1 VKFSRFFLLLACYMA
16 AQIVRAEPALQTLYT
31 FPIGSTNCYG
41 AAPQII
47 EGVDGDFYGTTF
59 RYGLSNNCGTVFKV
73 TKTGVLSVLCSFS
86 GTNGAHPFGLTQC
99 SDGNFYGV
107 TTEGGDYFDPITLYG
122 GDGTIFKMTSD
133 GTLTTLYYFNS
144 TNDSG
149 SLPNGTLVLGNDGN
163 LYGATEY
170 TGSVFPYGPNNGT
183 GFGTVFQI
191 TTNVVL
197 TTLHTFDGT
206 NGSLPIGGLTLG
218 RDGSFYG
225 VTYFGGNGFQSV
237 QSDNP
242 SGNGTIFKIT
252 TNGTF
257 TTLVYFNGT
266 NGLEPVG
273 GLTVGSDGNFYG
285 TTSHGGSDYTGVAFS
300 GSGTVF
306 KMTTNGA
313 LTSFSPFSI
322 KNGAQPLGRLC
333 QGQDGNFYGTTIQNG
348 KTNLNGGYGYGT
360 IFAITPQGTF
370 TKLTDMDGTNGA
382 SPVTDM
388 ILSQDGNL
396 YGTMSDAHFNYLVNG
411 GTFFRLAFSPGVT
424 GIATTNDGVTLSWT
438 SLTNRNYRIEYKSSL
453 LEANWT
459 ALATN
464 AATDITTSFTD
475 TSTNGMMRFY
485 RVVLLP

>member
-1 VKFSRFFLLLACYMA
+1 M
-16 AQIVRAEPALQTLYT
+16 RAEPALQTLYT
-31 FPIGSTNCYG
+31 FPKGSTNCSG
-41 AAPQII
+41 PAPQII

-59 RYGLSNNCGTVFKV
+59 YGLSNACGTVFKV
-73 TKTGVLSVLCSFS
+73 TKTGVLSVLFSFS
-86 GTNGAHPFGLTQC
+86 GTNGAHPNGLTQC
-99 SDGNFYGV
+99 SDGIFYGV
-107 TTEGGDYFDPITLYG
+107 TTYGGDYFDPTLFG

-163 LYGATEY
+163 FYGVTEY
-170 TGSVFPYGPNNGT
+170 TGSVFPYGPNNHT

-191 TTNVVL
+191 RTNGVL

-206 NGSLPIGGLTLG
+206 NGSVPMGGLTLG

-225 VTYFGGNGFQSV
+225 VTFFGGTGFQS
-237 QSDNP
+237 DYFT
-242 SGNGTIFKIT
+242 GNGTIFKIT

-257 TTLVYFNGT
+257 MTLVYFTGT
-266 NGLEPVG
+266 NGLQPSG

-285 TTSHGGSDYTGVAFS
+285 TTPYGGSDYANVWFS

-306 KMTTNGA
+306 KLMTNDT
-313 LTSFSPFSI
+313 LISFSPFNI
-322 KNGAQPLGRLC
+322 TNGTLPQGRLC

-396 YGTMSDAHFNYLVNG
+396 YGTMSDAHFNFDLHG